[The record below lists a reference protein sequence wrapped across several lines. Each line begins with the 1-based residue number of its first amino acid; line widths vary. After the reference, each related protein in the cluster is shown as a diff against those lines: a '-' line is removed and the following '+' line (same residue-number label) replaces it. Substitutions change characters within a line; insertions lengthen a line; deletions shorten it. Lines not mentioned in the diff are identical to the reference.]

1 MNRQSSIV
9 NRQSP
14 IARCSKPRKPRKPR
28 LTRSLT
34 LPACTLYL
42 VFCVLCLG
50 SCTQL
55 SSVDPNYVNRVAQ
68 EVNDLVVR
76 VDAYQQAATVTIEQ
90 LSALGAIDP
99 NKASKI
105 LAANA
110 DVDRLQATIQ
120 QVVAALQKADYSD
133 SQGLFTLIQ
142 SAQAANSA
150 TAPWN
155 PYSGP
160 IAAALTI
167 ISIILGI
174 ILRKKTAQAAALA
187 LKYQAH
193 KQGVEKT
200 MKEVSLASDP
210 EIAKVEVKLYE
221 NIGAARSTLGV
232 T

>member
-1 MNRQSSIV
+1 MNSL
-9 NRQSP
+9 
-14 IARCSKPRKPRKPR
+14 ARCSKPRKSHFLAGPHI
-28 LTRSLT
+28 LTILGV
-34 LPACTLYL
+34 L
-42 VFCVLCLG
+42 CVLGVLCGLIG
-50 SCTQL
+50 CNQL
-55 SSVDPNYVNRVAQ
+55 STVDPNYVKAVAQ

-76 VDAYQQAATVTIEQ
+76 VDAYQSAATVAIEQ
-90 LSALGAIDP
+90 LVIQGAIDP

-105 LAANA
+105 LSANA
-110 DVDRLQATIQ
+110 DVDRLQTTVQ

-133 SQGLFTLIQ
+133 DRGLLTLIQ
-142 SAQAANSA
+142 SAQAANAA

-155 PYSGP
+155 PYAGL

-167 ISIILGI
+167 LSTILGI
-174 ILRKKTAQAAALA
+174 TLRKKTAETAALA

-210 EIAKVEVKLYE
+210 EIAKVEIRLWN
-221 NIGAARSTLGV
+221 NIGAARSALGV